1 MLMHHGPGEAVFDI
15 YLYPCLLD
23 GNPPLRSQHPV
34 LKEKETKQKEKKQP
48 PTHMHTQTGSHITQQ
63 RDCNIIT
70 NNFVLFYKPLKLWQL
85 L

>member
-34 LKEKETKQKEKKQP
+34 LKEKETKQNKTKQ
-48 PTHMHTQTGSHITQQ
+48 QQ
-63 RDCNIIT
+63 Q
-70 NNFVLFYKPLKLWQL
+70 KPQQVRA
-85 L
+85 